1 MPQSHDNLGGDSP
14 QGPLSAATPL
24 PGPTIHGKPTIVGIY
39 GIQGCGKTTLINHL
53 KQELPE
59 KDFSFFDGSQM
70 LASVIQGGLDTFQ
83 QMNEAMQA
91 HHRGLAIQA
100 ISQQCSESGRVGVVA
115 GHLTLWVENE
125 AKPVFTQSDLDTYTH
140 ILYVEVPATEISDF
154 RRKDTS
160 RTRTEIETRVLERWQ
175 KCDKIQTKE
184 ICRQNE
190 IMFATVPHSVLQ
202 EKTLTVEKYLMD
214 IRDHTEGENM
224 RRALKWLDHII
235 TPSAKTLDRVLV
247 LDGDK
252 TLTSVD
258 ATTLFWEAHIGPGSS
273 HNPLKEIFSHKNWQY
288 SYKAFRQ
295 AAWLYEEIPWPEF
308 RQSSV
313 LAAHQVRIHTEFE
326 RLLLRA
332 REKPVRAILVTSGV
346 GYIWETVMQNSG
358 LDANVSVI
366 GGGRIMNGFVVTPD
380 IKAAI
385 VNRLREHHGLRVYA
399 FGDSAVDIP
408 MLKAADEA
416 FIVSGELETRS
427 KTMDRVL
434 PIAIRDGLRA
444 KQLLLPRG
452 APPRL
457 DESVLPIAQFDDAFI
472 NNILGNPAKQRS
484 PVRHIHATETAA
496 AKLLMT
502 PMRDAE
508 LASVALRAAH
518 QRAGWW
524 VATQLVSE
532 VIGLG
537 KTTIAHVQGH
547 PTSGHQ
553 LLDEQK
559 TVIVALMRGG
569 EPMAFG
575 VSEAFPSAMFVHADT
590 PEDVKEHHI
599 TGQKN
604 LILVDSVVN
613 SGATVVDFL
622 RHIRLIHKSLRIVVV
637 AGVIQARF
645 FKTPPEAVADD
656 INVSIVALRLSD
668 NEFKG
673 KRGTDTGNRLFNTT
687 HLD

>member
-1 MPQSHDNLGGDSP
+1 MPQSHDNLGGDPP
-14 QGPLSAATPL
+14 QCPLPAATPL
-24 PGPTIHGKPTIVGIY
+24 PDPTIHGKPTIVGIY

-59 KDFSFFDGSQM
+59 KDFAFFDGSQM
-70 LASVIQGGLDTFQ
+70 LASVTQGGLNTFQ
-83 QMNEAMQA
+83 QMDEAMQA
-91 HHRGLAIQA
+91 HYRGLSIQA
-100 ISQQCSESGRVGVVA
+100 IAQQCSESGRVGVVA
-115 GHLTLWVENE
+115 GHLTLWVEDE

-140 ILYVEVPATEISDF
+140 ILYVEVPASEIAEF
-154 RRKDTS
+154 RSSDTS
-160 RTRTEIETRVLERWQ
+160 RARTEIEPRALETWQ
-175 KCDKIQTKE
+175 KCDKTQTKD
-184 ICRQNE
+184 ICRDNE
-190 IMFATVPHSVLQ
+190 IMFATVPHSAFG

-214 IRDHTEGENM
+214 IRQHTEGENM
-224 RRALKWLDHII
+224 RWVLKRLDHII
-235 TPSAKTLDRVLV
+235 TSSAKTLDRVLV

-273 HNPLKEIFSHKNWQY
+273 HNPLKEIFSHTDWQY

-295 AAWLYEEIPWPEF
+295 AVWLYEEVPWPEF
-308 RQSSV
+308 RHSSV
-313 LAAHQVRIHTEFE
+313 LAARQVRIHPEFKQ
-326 RLLLRA
+326 LLLRA
-332 REKPVRAILVTSGV
+332 REKQVPAIVVTSGV

-358 LDANVSVI
+358 LGANVNVI
-366 GGGRIMNGFVVTPD
+366 GGGRIMNGFVVTPYV
-380 IKAAI
+380 KAAI
-385 VNRLREHHGLRVYA
+385 VNRIREHHGLRVYA
-399 FGDSAVDIP
+399 FGDSKVDIP

-416 FIVSGELETRS
+416 FVVSGELETRS

-444 KQLLLPRG
+444 KQLLLPPG

-457 DESVLPIAQFDDAFI
+457 DESVLPIAHFDDTFI
-472 NNILGNPAKQRS
+472 NNILGNSVEQRS
-484 PVRHIHATETAA
+484 PGRHIHATETAA
-496 AKLLMT
+496 AKILMT
-502 PMRDAE
+502 PMRDAGIT
-508 LASVALRAAH
+508 SVALRAAH

-532 VIGLG
+532 VIGLEE
-537 KTTIAHVQGH
+537 TTIAHVQGH
-547 PTSGHQ
+547 QTSGHQ
-553 LLDEQK
+553 LLDENK

-575 VSEAFPSAMFVHADT
+575 VSEAFPSAMFIHADT
-590 PEDVKEHHI
+590 PEDVKEHHL
-599 TGQKN
+599 TGQKS

-613 SGATVVDFL
+613 SGATVVEFL
-622 RHIRLIHKSLRIVVV
+622 THIRFIHKSLRIVVV
-637 AGVIQARF
+637 AGVIQAKF
-645 FKTPPEAVADD
+645 FNTPPEAVAADG
-656 INVSIVALRLSD
+656 NATLVALRLSD